1 LLTIRVAGT
10 PSADRDDGLGVV
22 CDETECS
29 DGIADPAFSGLD
41 SDLKQ
46 LTGETA
52 VSSFYVDDENV
63 IHAAA
68 VSMDTTGRHAAF
80 ASLDELMEVVAAW
93 PLRRLVEVWNKLP
106 GVHPVTRFEDRQVA
120 VRRIW
125 RALTGVSSPPSAPAG
140 RKPHS
145 TRRLNKTELV
155 LKMLRQP
162 QGATLKALMRA
173 TKWQAHSVRG
183 VPQREGSK
191 GSRAGSAVRRRDGER
206 VYALPPT
213 RES

>member
-1 LLTIRVAGT
+1 
-10 PSADRDDGLGVV
+10 LGVV
-22 CDETECS
+22 CDETECP

-52 VSSFYVDDENV
+52 MPSFYVDDENV
-63 IHAAA
+63 IHA
-68 VSMDTTGRHAAF
+68 VDGSMDPTGGHTAF
-80 ASLDELMEVVAAW
+80 ASLDELMQVAAAW

-106 GVHPVTRFEDRQVA
+106 VVHPVSRFEDRQVA

-140 RKPHS
+140 RKPRG

-162 QGATLKALMRA
+162 QGATLKAIMRA

-183 VPQREGSK
+183 FLSAKVAK
-191 GSRAGSAVRRRDGER
+191 GLGLEVQSVRRDGER